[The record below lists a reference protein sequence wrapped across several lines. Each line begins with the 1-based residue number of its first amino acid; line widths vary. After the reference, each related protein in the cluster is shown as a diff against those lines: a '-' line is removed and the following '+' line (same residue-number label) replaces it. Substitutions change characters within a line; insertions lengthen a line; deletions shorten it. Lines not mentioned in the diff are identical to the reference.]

1 MFIVVSRFPFTSK
14 KCIIIIY
21 IFRMA
26 RYNSH
31 PNWHE
36 NLEQW
41 TSQRSNWGMV
51 DVLWLEQRSV
61 PIFGSKGHC
70 LFIQGK
76 GVSREAGNTTTN
88 IQNLNYPCR
97 TDIPH
102 LSCHISQLEL
112 TTLFT
117 CIYDQNQHI
126 DPDTK
131 YRSHKFTHLQI
142 HIHTHTCMFVYI
154 DICVCVC
161 VCSVY
166 IV

>member
-1 MFIVVSRFPFTSK
+1 
-14 KCIIIIY
+14 
-21 IFRMA
+21 
-26 RYNSH
+26 
-31 PNWHE
+31 
-36 NLEQW
+36 
-41 TSQRSNWGMV
+41 MV

-61 PIFGSKGHC
+61 PIFESEGHC

-102 LSCHISQLEL
+102 LSCHISQLES

-131 YRSHKFTHLQI
+131 YRSHKFTP
-142 HIHTHTCMFVYI
+142 TNTYTYTYMYVCVYK
-154 DICVCVC
+154 CVCTL
-161 VCSVY
+161 CSMNIGNDKKLMSLHDNKLY
-166 IV
+166 TYSFTIRQIFSNRLGGIFIV

>member
-21 IFRMA
+21 IFRVA

-36 NLEQW
+36 NLDQW
-41 TSQRSNWGMV
+41 TSKRSNWGMV

-70 LFIQGK
+70 SFIQGK

-88 IQNLNYPCR
+88 IQNLNYPSR

-102 LSCHISQLEL
+102 LSCHISHLEL

-131 YRSHKFTHLQI
+131 YRSHKFTP
-142 HIHTHTCMFVYI
+142 TNTYTYTYMY
-154 DICVCVC
+154 VCVYRYIC

>member
-88 IQNLNYPCR
+88 IQNLNYPVEQ
-97 TDIPH
+97 
-102 LSCHISQLEL
+102 ISLISVVTFLNLNQQHYSLVYMTKTNIL
-112 TTLFT
+112 TQTQNIEVIKSHT
-117 CIYDQNQHI
+117 YKYIY
-126 DPDTK
+126 
-131 YRSHKFTHLQI
+131 I
-142 HIHTHTCMFVYI
+142 HIH
-154 DICVCVC
+154 VCLC
-161 VCSVY
+161 
-166 IV
+166 I

>member
-1 MFIVVSRFPFTSK
+1 
-14 KCIIIIY
+14 
-21 IFRMA
+21 
-26 RYNSH
+26 
-31 PNWHE
+31 
-36 NLEQW
+36 
-41 TSQRSNWGMV
+41 MV

-70 LFIQGK
+70 FFIQGK
-76 GVSREAGNTTTN
+76 GVSR
-88 IQNLNYPCR
+88 
-97 TDIPH
+97 DIPH
-102 LSCHISQLEL
+102 LSRHISQLEL

-117 CIYDQNQHI
+117 CKYDQNQHI

-154 DICVCVC
+154 DIYVCVC

>member
-1 MFIVVSRFPFTSK
+1 
-14 KCIIIIY
+14 
-21 IFRMA
+21 
-26 RYNSH
+26 
-31 PNWHE
+31 
-36 NLEQW
+36 
-41 TSQRSNWGMV
+41 MV

-61 PIFGSKGHC
+61 PIFGNQGHC
-70 LFIQGK
+70 FFFIQGK
-76 GVSREAGNTTTN
+76 GVSR
-88 IQNLNYPCR
+88 
-97 TDIPH
+97 DIPH

-142 HIHTHTCMFVYI
+142 HIHTHTFIFVYI

-161 VCSVY
+161 VVCTLCSMN
-166 IV
+166 IGNDKK